1 MKFSFED
8 ENETNGITILRLWP
22 RVIDGG
28 MCCKCGLSVKMY
40 WPETRE

>member
-1 MKFSFED
+1 MKFCFED

-28 MCCKCGLSVKMY
+28 MGCKCGLSVKMC